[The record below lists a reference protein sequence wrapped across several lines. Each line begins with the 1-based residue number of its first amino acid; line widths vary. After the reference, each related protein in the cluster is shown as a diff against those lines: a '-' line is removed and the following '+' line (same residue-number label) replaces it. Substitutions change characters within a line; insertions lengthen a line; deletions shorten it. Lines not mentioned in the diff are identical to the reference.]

1 MRRTTA
7 ALAAL
12 PLLTAVL
19 TPAAPVAAETS
30 PSEARVVPI
39 QVTGAPSERFN
50 LVILGDGYTEEEM
63 PLFREQLDQ
72 HLNVQWSIEPFRTYR
87 NYLNVYAVQ
96 TPSAESG
103 VDCDPAREDQ
113 ERDTALDMGFF
124 NGCDPEALER
134 LLTVDEEAA
143 EAAADLVPGVSADNR
158 QILALANSGTYGG
171 RGGATA
177 TASSGNALSAL
188 ISPHELGHSLGEL
201 QDEYP
206 YYFRD
211 TSLGRYTGGEPDSAH
226 HTLMSSREMLD
237 RREKWWRWLGEE
249 SEAGG
254 TIGAADP
261 DGHEGGLYHSE
272 GVWRPSEHSMLKSLG
287 YYFDQVAQEVMVQ
300 RISGL
305 RDRGEMPVSSTPEGE
320 VGPEDAVWVEG
331 PHPVFHELEYTW
343 SVDGEELPEA
353 AGSRALDLSG
363 LDLGEG
369 AKVSVRVQD
378 PTGFVRDPL
387 IRESAALTQT
397 RSWTVGEPLPAD
409 AGTVEFTRFRDT
421 ARAVGGDEVVYA
433 ETSRPTDRVLDV
445 AWTLDGREVSTSAD
459 GRTLDLGE
467 VAPGAGT
474 HTLTATVTDPAAPG
488 GDSQT
493 LVWTVDNTA
502 PTAPR
507 ELSEPAATAGEDHH
521 IHLNAFSM
529 RLSPRDDGEGHVVG
543 EFRVDGD
550 GWHHYYGW
558 PDDPGAPFRFTPDG
572 TNVDDLVY
580 GSLGSGGL
588 STAVFEVDGHE
599 PGWGTHTVEHRAIDA
614 AGNTGSP
621 DSFRATVVPAAD
633 PECTE
638 TVTGTVR
645 GGLDVDSG
653 VVCLDGAVVS
663 GGVDV
668 AAGASLVVDGG
679 SLRGGLNADGPH
691 TVRLTDTEVHGAVR
705 VSGTTSEVM
714 VLGSELTGSLALHG
728 NTQVP
733 SPTWTGD
740 PGGYGPVLAGN
751 SVRGSLSC
759 TGNSPAIAD
768 FGAANDVT
776 GSAAGQC
783 AHL

>member
-1 MRRTTA
+1 VRRTTA

-19 TPAAPVAAETS
+19 TPAAPAAAETS

-39 QVTGAPSERFN
+39 QVTGDPSERFN

-124 NGCDPEALER
+124 NGCDPEAPER

-143 EAAADLVPGVSADNR
+143 EAAADLVPGVSAD
-158 QILALANSGTYGG
+158 
-171 RGGATA
+171 
-177 TASSGNALSAL
+177 
-188 ISPHELGHSLGEL
+188 
-201 QDEYP
+201 
-206 YYFRD
+206 
-211 TSLGRYTGGEPDSAH
+211 
-226 HTLMSSREMLD
+226 
-237 RREKWWRWLGEE
+237 
-249 SEAGG
+249 
-254 TIGAADP
+254 
-261 DGHEGGLYHSE
+261 
-272 GVWRPSEHSMLKSLG
+272 
-287 YYFDQVAQEVMVQ
+287 
-300 RISGL
+300 
-305 RDRGEMPVSSTPEGE
+305 
-320 VGPEDAVWVEG
+320 
-331 PHPVFHELEYTW
+331 
-343 SVDGEELPEA
+343 
-353 AGSRALDLSG
+353 
-363 LDLGEG
+363 
-369 AKVSVRVQD
+369 
-378 PTGFVRDPL
+378 
-387 IRESAALTQT
+387 
-397 RSWTVGEPLPAD
+397 
-409 AGTVEFTRFRDT
+409 
-421 ARAVGGDEVVYA
+421 
-433 ETSRPTDRVLDV
+433 
-445 AWTLDGREVSTSAD
+445 
-459 GRTLDLGE
+459 
-467 VAPGAGT
+467 
-474 HTLTATVTDPAAPG
+474 TLTATVTDPAAPG

-493 LVWTVDNTA
+493 LVWKVDNTA

-621 DSFRATVVPAAD
+621 DSFRATVVPAAA

-645 GGLDVDSG
+645 GGLDVGSG

-663 GGVDV
+663 GGVNV

-679 SLRGGLNADGPH
+679 SLRGGLNADGAH
-691 TVRLTDTEVHGAVR
+691 TVRLTGTEVRGAVR